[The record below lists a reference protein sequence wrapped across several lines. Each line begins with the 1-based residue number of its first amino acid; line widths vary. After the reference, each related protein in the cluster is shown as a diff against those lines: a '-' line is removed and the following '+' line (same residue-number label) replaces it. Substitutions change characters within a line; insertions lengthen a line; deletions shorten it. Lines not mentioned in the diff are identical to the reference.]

1 MSIVINLLSSVTIYR
16 PINQVFEFMSCSE
29 NDFQW
34 QYGTL
39 SSARISEGATRVG
52 SFFRSNGHLMGRR
65 NHSTFEI
72 TEYEA
77 NETYGFTSVSGPVD
91 SHTVYSFGVVPD
103 STKIDIST
111 QVSTLNLPGIHEGV
125 LEKHL
130 KKQLRENLAMLK
142 GILEAN

>member
-1 MSIVINLLSSVTIYR
+1 MINVLSSIVIYR
-16 PINQVFEFMSCSE
+16 PIKQVFEFMSSAE

-52 SFFRSNGHLMGRR
+52 GFFRSIGHLLGRR
-65 NHSTFEI
+65 NQSTFQI
-72 TEYEA
+72 TEYAA
-77 NETYGFTSVSGPVD
+77 NETYGFKSVSGPVD
-91 SHTVYSFGVVPD
+91 SHTLYSFEMVRG

-111 QVSTLNLPGIHEGV
+111 QVDTVNSPDIHEGV

-130 KKQLRENLAMLK
+130 RKQLKENLAMLK
-142 GILEAN
+142 GLLEAN

>member
-1 MSIVINLLSSVTIYR
+1 MINVLSSIIIYR
-16 PINQVFEFMSCSE
+16 PIKQVFDFMSSSE

-52 SFFRSNGHLMGRR
+52 SFFRSIGHLMGRR
-65 NHSTFEI
+65 NQSTFEI

-77 NETYGFTSVSGPVD
+77 NETYGFKSVSGPVD
-91 SHTVYSFGVVPD
+91 SHTVYSFEIIRG
-103 STKIDIST
+103 STKIDIAT
-111 QVSTLNLPGIHEGV
+111 QVSTLNSPGIHEGV

-130 KKQLRENLAMLK
+130 RKQLRENLAMLK
-142 GILEAN
+142 GILETN